1 MKDARGRE
9 PQRRHEHVRREV
21 EVNESDTERAGSE
34 RDKVMA
40 SALRILSTRSCSE
53 GELRNRLIARRWP
66 DAEVVEICIKRLKE
80 LGYVNDDRFA
90 HSYASYR
97 INLKPLGRAKLE
109 RELAI
114 KKVPRKSIEAALDLV
129 FGEVAEDTLIDKA
142 IIRHIRTHGRPADR
156 AAAKRMFD
164 HLARR
169 GFGYDLIIK
178 KLRAL
183 KAEIEE
189 NDER

>member
-1 MKDARGRE
+1 MKDAPGRE

-21 EVNESDTERAGSE
+21 GENESDTERAGSQP
-34 RDKVMA
+34 DKVMA

-66 DAEVVEICIKRLKE
+66 DAEAVENCIERLKE
-80 LGYVNDDRFA
+80 LGYVNDDLFA
-90 HSYASYR
+90 RSYASYR
-97 INLKPLGRAKLE
+97 VSLKPLGRAKLA
-109 RELAI
+109 RELAA

-142 IIRHIRTHGRPADR
+142 IRGHVRTHGRPADR

-164 HLARR
+164 HLARL
-169 GFGYDLIIK
+169 GFEYDLIIK

-189 NDER
+189 NDE

>member
-9 PQRRHEHVRREV
+9 RQPRPAAPGAVKDDSRDKERRGPQ
-21 EVNESDTERAGSE
+21 

-40 SALRILSTRSCSE
+40 LALRILSTRSCSE
-53 GELRNRLIARRWP
+53 GELRDRLIDRRWP
-66 DAEVVEICIKRLKE
+66 DPELVENCIERLKE

-90 HSYASYR
+90 YGYASYR
-97 INLKPLGRAKLE
+97 VSLKPSGRSRLE
-109 RELAI
+109 RELALR
-114 KKVPRKSIEAALDLV
+114 KVPRKSIEAALDVV
-129 FGEVAEDTLIDKA
+129 FSDAAEETLIDKA
-142 IIRHIRTHGRPADR
+142 IKKRIRTHGRPEDR

-169 GFGYDLIIK
+169 GFGYDLIVR

-183 KAEIEE
+183 KTEIEE
-189 NDER
+189 NGE